1 MSETTITTT
10 RPDFVDVYDEH
21 LGPLWRFVRS
31 RVPDPYAAEDLT
43 AEVFSRAWKG
53 WGRFDPERGNAAA
66 WLFGIAHNV
75 VADWWRQRPAEV
87 AMEDGHE
94 PDPSRVHAGVGAPA
108 DPADQPLRREA
119 TERVAAAV
127 AGLSQRDRD
136 VLALRYGG
144 GLPVVDVAAVM
155 EVSLS
160 AAKMTIS
167 RALERLRAVVAVED
181 ADVAAHDLAPTLSSL
196 LDDTRSRL
204 AARDGDPALLE
215 LVAHLAVVH
224 DHEVPE
230 ELPGRIAAC
239 IGCREYEHLLRDGD
253 RGRGR
258 RRERP
263 AVLAS
268 FWLLFGVTCLVCTLP
283 VLWPL
288 LSAVGL
294 SVATRFGHDLGLLA
308 APVVFWIVR
317 RQSRRHGDR
326 LPVRLAGI
334 GASLLLV
341 HVALHFSPDNAPVED
356 GGTLFVSAVW
366 TFADWVGS
374 GLLLA
379 GVLAHWRSLENWL
392 RAQRTALVERV
403 ASQQREPAPLRAR
416 GR

>member
-1 MSETTITTT
+1 
-10 RPDFVDVYDEH
+10 
-21 LGPLWRFVRS
+21 
-31 RVPDPYAAEDLT
+31 
-43 AEVFSRAWKG
+43 
-53 WGRFDPERGNAAA
+53 
-66 WLFGIAHNV
+66 
-75 VADWWRQRPAEV
+75 
-87 AMEDGHE
+87 MEEPHE
-94 PDPSRVHAGVGAPA
+94 PDPRRVRDVGAAPA

-127 AGLSQRDRD
+127 GGLSQRDRD
-136 VLALRYGG
+136 ALALRYGG
-144 GLPVVDVAAVM
+144 GLAVADVAAVL

-167 RALERLRAVVAVED
+167 RALERLRAVVAVDD
-181 ADVAAHDLAPTLSSL
+181 ADVDAHDLAPTLSSL

-204 AARDGDPALLE
+204 VAGDGDPALLE

-253 RGRGR
+253 RGPGR

-268 FWLLFGVTCLVCTLP
+268 IWLLLGVTCLVCTLP

-288 LSAVGL
+288 LGAVGL
-294 SVATRFGHDLGLLA
+294 SVATSVGHDLGLLV
-308 APVVFWIVR
+308 APVVYWVVR

-326 LPVRLAGI
+326 LPQWLAGV
-334 GASLLLV
+334 GMSLLLV
-341 HVALHFSPDNAPVED
+341 HAALHFSPGIPLSED
-356 GGTLFVSAVW
+356 GGTLYVSAVW
-366 TFADWVGS
+366 TFADWAGS

-379 GVLAHWRSLENWL
+379 GVLAHWRSLESWL
-392 RAQRTALVERV
+392 RAQRAALVERV
-403 ASQQREPAPLRAR
+403 VAERRPSAPLRAQ
-416 GR
+416 GP

>member
-1 MSETTITTT
+1 M

-21 LGPLWRFVRS
+21 LTPLWRFVRS

-53 WGRFDPERGNAAA
+53 WARFDPERGSAAA
-66 WLFGIAHNV
+66 WLFGIAHHV
-75 VADWWRQRPAEV
+75 VADWWRHRPAEV
-87 AMEDGHE
+87 VMEASHE
-94 PDPSRVHAGVGAPA
+94 PDPTRHHGGVHATSA

-119 TERVAAAV
+119 TDRVAAAV
-127 AGLSQRDRD
+127 AGLSERDRD
-136 VLALRYGG
+136 ALALRYGG
-144 GLPVVDVAAVM
+144 GLAVADVAAVL

-160 AAKMTIS
+160 AAKMTLS
-167 RALERLRAVVAVED
+167 RALERLRAVVAVDD
-181 ADVAAHDLAPTLSSL
+181 ADVAAQDLGPTLSSL

-204 AARDGDPALLE
+204 AAGQTDPAVLE

-253 RGRGR
+253 RRRGR
-258 RRERP
+258 RSERP
-263 AVLAS
+263 ALLAS
-268 FWLLFGVTCLVCTLP
+268 IWLLLGVTCLVCTLP

-288 LSAVGL
+288 LGAAGL
-294 SVATRFGHDLGLLA
+294 SLASLIGHDIGLVIS
-308 APVVFWIVR
+308 PVVFWIVH

-326 LPVRLAGI
+326 LPVRLAGA
-334 GASLLLV
+334 GAGLLLL
-341 HVALHFSPDNAPVED
+341 HVALHFSPDNALAED
-356 GGTLFVSAVW
+356 GGTLFVGAVW
-366 TFADWVGS
+366 TFADWAGS

-403 ASQQREPAPLRAR
+403 TARSREPVRLRTQ
-416 GR
+416 GH